1 MSRKHR
7 FFREGF
13 PHHTYTRG
21 RNGNVLFY
29 SKADCIYFLTLYF
42 CLARKYGITVLA
54 FCEMPNHFHSSEQ
67 APRRQTFLLF
77 HGLLNSEFAREYN
90 NEHSRSG
97 PLFDTPFGYAAKAA
111 GKKIRD
117 NLCYIANN
125 PVVGN
130 LCKDILDF
138 RWNLLAYRESDHP
151 FSEEIVLRRATRAM
165 KRALAKVKYFR
176 EKDLPLTY
184 ARQRTVMKGLDE
196 KERQQIL
203 DFIIS
208 RYNGLNY
215 VAMES
220 FYQDSFQQ
228 ACLSFRANSGS
239 EHDIPEDYEDYRN
252 YTKMIRLMEKLGID
266 LTQKYCEALDIA
278 TVHKLTRRFQSYGFP
293 ARQIRR
299 LLHLEE

>member
-1 MSRKHR
+1 
-7 FFREGF
+7 
-13 PHHTYTRG
+13 
-21 RNGNVLFY
+21 
-29 SKADCIYFLTLYF
+29 
-42 CLARKYGITVLA
+42 
-54 FCEMPNHFHSSEQ
+54 
-67 APRRQTFLLF
+67 
-77 HGLLNSEFAREYN
+77 
-90 NEHSRSG
+90 
-97 PLFDTPFGYAAKAA
+97 
-111 GKKIRD
+111 
-117 NLCYIANN
+117 
-125 PVVGN
+125 
-130 LCKDILDF
+130 
-138 RWNLLAYRESDHP
+138 
-151 FSEEIVLRRATRAM
+151 M

-252 YTKMIRLMEKLGID
+252 YTKMIRLMDKLGID
-266 LTQKYCEALDIA
+266 LTQEYCEALDIA